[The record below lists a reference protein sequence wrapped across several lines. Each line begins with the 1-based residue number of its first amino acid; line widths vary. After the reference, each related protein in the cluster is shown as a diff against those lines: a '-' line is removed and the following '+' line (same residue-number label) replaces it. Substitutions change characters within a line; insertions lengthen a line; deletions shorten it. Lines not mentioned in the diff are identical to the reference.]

1 MFKNLFQKPLVIEP
15 TFYENGSEILGV
27 FPIRDSDDKIL
38 LPKYPEQLYQVDG
51 KQVTEFRILAIISDE
66 ESVIAD
72 LPFREGLG
80 QLSSKVA
87 KETDSQIILN
97 PISRSEL
104 HQLFVG

>member
-1 MFKNLFQKPLVIEP
+1 MLKKLFQKPVAIEP

-38 LPKYPEQLYQVDG
+38 LPKYPENLYQVDG
-51 KQVTEFRILAIISDE
+51 KQVTEFRILIVTSDE

-87 KETDSQIILN
+87 KETGSQIILN
-97 PISRSEL
+97 PISRLEI